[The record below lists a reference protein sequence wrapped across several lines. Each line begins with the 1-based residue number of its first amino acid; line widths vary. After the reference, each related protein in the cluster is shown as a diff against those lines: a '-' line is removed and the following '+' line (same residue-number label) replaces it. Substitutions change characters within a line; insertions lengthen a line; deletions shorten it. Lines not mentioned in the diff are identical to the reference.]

1 MALIIGNKT
10 LDYQQVKSINLD
22 ESKNHIPTNEYK
34 TIKFCQEWMSGKT
47 AFRVNTSG
55 TTGKPRQITITRDH
69 MITSAQSTGKTFG
82 LEKGD
87 SALVCLSTDHIAGIM
102 MLVRGFELGLKLTVI
117 PPTSDPLK
125 DFPDNIR
132 FDFTAFVPLQLHTII
147 KESPEK
153 ISILNK
159 MKAIIVGG
167 ASVNDSLEKKVQI
180 IKAPV
185 YNTYGMTETA
195 SHIAIRRL
203 NGPDRSAFYKIMD
216 GVEIG
221 IDQRNCLKIKSA
233 NNKWLITNDLV
244 EISPPTG
251 PPLTP
256 SPPESE
262 KRGIGETE
270 KRGRQFTDS
279 PIHPFIDSVRNNGGG
294 GFRGAAFKWL
304 GRIDNII
311 NSGGVKVQVEKVEAA
326 LETVMTKL
334 KHSNRL
340 FVTGLPH
347 PALGKTVAVVFEGKS
362 FSREKKE
369 KIKKALS
376 QVLSKYEIP
385 RYFYYLN
392 KFKETPSGK
401 IDIKKNTSVA
411 TI

>member
-1 MALIIGNKT
+1 MNLIINNKT
-10 LDYQQVKSINLD
+10 FDYQQVKSINLD
-22 ESKNHIPTNEYK
+22 ESKNHIPINEYK
-34 TIKFCQEWMSGKT
+34 TIKFCKEWMSGKT
-47 AFRVNTSG
+47 AFRINTSG
-55 TTGKPRQITITRDH
+55 STGKPRQITITRDQ
-69 MITSAQSTGKTFG
+69 MIASAHLTGKTFG

-87 SALVCLSTDHIAGIM
+87 SALVCLSIDHIAGIM

-117 PPTSDPLK
+117 PPASDPLK
-125 DFPDNIR
+125 DFPDNTR
-132 FDFTAFVPLQLHTII
+132 FDFAAFVPLQLHTII
-147 KESPEK
+147 NESPEK
-153 ISILNK
+153 IGILNK

-167 ASVNDSLEKKVQI
+167 ASVNNSLEKEVQI

-203 NGPDRSAFYKIMD
+203 NGPDRSAFYTVMD

-233 NNKWLITNDLV
+233 NKKWLITNDLV
-244 EISPPTG
+244 ES
-251 PPLTP
+251 LTP
-256 SPPESE
+256 SLPVGSWQKAVGKKKLAILP
-262 KRGIGETE
+262 TAHC
-270 KRGRQFTDS
+270 QLPTWDL
-279 PIHPFIDSVRNNGGG
+279 GGAG
-294 GFRGAAFKWL
+294 GAAFAFKWL

-311 NSGGVKVQVEKVEAA
+311 NSGGVKVQVEKVEAT
-326 LETVMTKL
+326 LETVLTKL

-362 FSREKKE
+362 FSREKEE

-376 QVLSKYEIP
+376 QVLNKYEIP

-401 IDIKKNTSVA
+401 IDTKKNVGSLNHLKN
-411 TI
+411 